1 MTCVIENLNEIKN
14 LNDIKLNETINL
26 NEHFLDESI
35 DFDDTPSAGIIVVPK
50 IILYK
55 SDSTFQD
62 KYLENA
68 FNEEHEEMFGRC
80 VHNAAHTFQVWE
92 NFMKYFLNL
101 EYVKEYDQSTYHL
114 HIYIDVEKTPEYLD
128 VD

>member
-14 LNDIKLNETINL
+14 LDYIKLNETINL
-26 NEHFLDESI
+26 NEHFLDELI
-35 DFDDTPSAGIIVVPK
+35 DFEIEQSDSLPPIIVGPK

-55 SDSTFQD
+55 SDSNFQD

-80 VHNAAHTFQVWE
+80 VQSATHTYEIWE
-92 NFMKYFLNL
+92 MFMKYFLNL
-101 EYVKEYDQSTYHL
+101 EYVKEYDESTYHL
-114 HIYIDVEKTPEYLD
+114 HITPETSYLD

>member
-26 NEHFLDESI
+26 NEQFLDENI
-35 DFDDTPSAGIIVVPK
+35 DLVDEPLPSIIVGPK

-55 SDSTFQD
+55 SDSVFQD

-68 FNEEHEEMFGRC
+68 FNEEHEDMFGRC
-80 VHNAAHTFQVWE
+80 VESATHTYEIWE
-92 NFMKYFLNL
+92 MFMKHFLSL
-101 EYVKEYDQSTYHL
+101 EYVQDYDESTYHL
-114 HIYIDVEKTPEYLD
+114 HIVPETSYLD